1 MFKRGIVALAIVVCA
16 AALLL
21 GAETAAKETS
31 EKAPVKIEITSG
43 PDGLTGSLSSAEGSV
58 EVTRRGEELRLE
70 IEGMDQRSALEA
82 TRVLMQAFEI
92 AQQGTRRQA
101 LESTSDW
108 RNLQQ
113 ERDRARDRAK
123 SLENSLAD
131 QSARISDLQRTVR
144 MLQGELGEVD
154 AQRKKLQGRVEK
166 LEGELRKGQEAK
178 SSTGLTREE
187 LRARN
192 FAAVEEA
199 RKKRL
204 EELNARRAPKDTQG
218 P

>member
-16 AALLL
+16 AGLLL

-92 AQQGTRRQA
+92 AQQGTYRQA
-101 LESTSDW
+101 LESTSEW

-113 ERDRARDRAK
+113 ERDRAQGRAK

-131 QSARISDLQRTVR
+131 RSARISDLQRTVR

-154 AQRKKLQGRVEK
+154 AQRKRLQGRVEK
-166 LEGELRKGQEAK
+166 LEGKLRKGQEAK
-178 SSTGLTREE
+178 SSTGQTREE
-187 LRARN
+187 LRAKA
-192 FAAVEEA
+192 FAAVEAA

-204 EELNARRAPKDTQG
+204 EELNARRAPKDTPG